1 MKPLRTLALA
11 AALSAV
17 ALPAQAQTT
26 LGGFASDT
34 DFLAWETA
42 TSFEKFFG
50 ADMRWGNNSSGSPL
64 AGDWELGI
72 VEPPPVFSTVTEADY
87 AWGAPTTFTFTYDPF
102 EASLAVG
109 GSGIMGDV
117 SSLVGGGSISHILA
131 RAKAS
136 GGATGALRD
145 MTVTLLGGP
154 TIFSGSLVGDG
165 DAEYV
170 SIYDTRLAD
179 GFTVTGT
186 VALADGTSGSDP
198 IGQFKVGTAVVTT
211 PEPGTF
217 ALLLLGLSAFGV
229 VVWRRREEMQLL

>member
-1 MKPLRTLALA
+1 MRPIRTLALA

-34 DFLAWETA
+34 DFVAWETA

-72 VEPPPVFSTVTEADY
+72 VRPNFSTVAQASY
-87 AWGAPTTFTFTYDPF
+87 AWGTPSTFTFTYDPF

-117 SSLVGGGSISHILA
+117 SSLVGGGSVNHILA

-136 GGATGALRD
+136 SGATGALRD

-154 TIFSGSLVGDG
+154 TIFSGSQD
-165 DAEYV
+165 
-170 SIYDTRLAD
+170 S
-179 GFTVTGT
+179 
-186 VALADGTSGSDP
+186 
-198 IGQFKVGTAVVTT
+198 
-211 PEPGTF
+211 
-217 ALLLLGLSAFGV
+217 SA
-229 VVWRRREEMQLL
+229 